1 MIYLFDIDGTLTP
14 PRQRMEQNTL
24 YEFLS
29 WAAGKKI
36 FLVAGSDFV
45 KVREQ
50 LPLSILERCEGV
62 FCCMGNE
69 FRRANKIVYQNEFNP
84 PAALRE
90 TLVSR
95 QMYGGFPVKPKAG
108 WRGDIFEFRTG
119 MLNFTTIG
127 RNASTEERNKYYEW
141 DKKHKERERI
151 ANEVEEKF
159 PELEARLGGQ
169 ISIDIQPKG
178 NNKSQASKWVRENLR
193 EEMYFFGD
201 KCEEGGN
208 DYDIALDITKNKDG
222 MIFQVK
228 DHRDTIRSLQRI
240 ASGEIRFSQ

>member
-14 PRQRMEQNTL
+14 PRQRMRHNTL
-24 YEFLS
+24 YEFLG
-29 WAAGKKI
+29 WASGKKI

-45 KVREQ
+45 KVQEQ
-50 LPLSILERCEGV
+50 IPSSVLERCEGV

-69 FRRANKIVYQNEFNP
+69 FRRANKIIYQNEFNP

-90 TLVSR
+90 ILVSR
-95 QMYGGFPVKPKAG
+95 QMYGGFPVKPKVG
-108 WRGDIFEFRTG
+108 GRGDIFEFRTG

-127 RNASTEERNKYYEW
+127 RNAGTKERNKYYEW

-151 ANEVEEKF
+151 ANEIEEKF

-193 EEMYFFGD
+193 EEMFFFGD

>member
-1 MIYLFDIDGTLTP
+1 MIYLFDIDGTLTA
-14 PRQRMEQNTL
+14 PRQRMGHNML
-24 YEFLS
+24 YDFLG
-29 WAAGKKI
+29 WASGKKF

-50 LPLSILERCEGV
+50 LPSTVLDRCEGV

-90 TLVSR
+90 ILVSH
-95 QMYGGFPVKPKAG
+95 QMYGGFPVKAKVG
-108 WRGDIFEFRTG
+108 GRGDIFEFRTG

-127 RNASTEERNKYYEW
+127 RNAGAEERNKYYEW

-151 ANEVEEKF
+151 ANEIEEKF

-193 EEMYFFGD
+193 EEMFFFGD

-208 DYDIALDITKNKDG
+208 DYDIALDIRKNKDG
-222 MIFQVK
+222 MVFQVK
-228 DHRDTIRSLQRI
+228 DDRDTMRSLQRI
-240 ASGEIRFSQ
+240 ALGGIRFSQ

>member
-14 PRQRMEQNTL
+14 PRQRMEHHTL
-24 YEFLS
+24 YEFLG
-29 WAAGKKI
+29 WAPGKKF

-50 LPLSILERCEGV
+50 IPGSILDRSEGV

-69 FRRANKIVYQNEFNP
+69 FRRENKIVYQNEFNP

-90 TLVSR
+90 MLVSH
-95 QMYGGFPVKPKAG
+95 QMHGGFPVKVKAG
-108 WRGDIFEFRTG
+108 GRGDIFEFRTG

-127 RNASTEERNKYYEW
+127 RNAGTEERNKYYEW
-141 DKKHKERERI
+141 DKEHKERERI
-151 ANEVEEKF
+151 ANEIEEKF

-222 MIFQVK
+222 MVFQVK
-228 DHRDTIRSLQRI
+228 DHKDTTRSLKRI
-240 ASGEIRFSQ
+240 ESGEIRFSQ